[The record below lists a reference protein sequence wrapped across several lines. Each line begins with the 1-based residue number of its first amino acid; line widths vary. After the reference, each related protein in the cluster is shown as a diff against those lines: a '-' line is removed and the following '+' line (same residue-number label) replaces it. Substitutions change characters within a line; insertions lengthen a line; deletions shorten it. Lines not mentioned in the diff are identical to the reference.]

1 MEGGVSGEVPTTLA
15 VDEEEYSAEGEVA
28 LLLRGGK
35 RKPCISC
42 DRPLPGR
49 SLWRSS
55 CLRHRPIGWR
65 TVTHVHQVDHV
76 DHVFQVDYP
85 SEVPTKEQHAM
96 ALMQVREAA
105 QALGV
110 SENTIRRWEE
120 RGLIPAVRL
129 PSGVRRFRPED
140 IEAAKA
146 RMYEG
151 LPPLVEGDDV
161 VSVSKATPID

>member
-1 MEGGVSGEVPTTLA
+1 
-15 VDEEEYSAEGEVA
+15 
-28 LLLRGGK
+28 
-35 RKPCISC
+35 
-42 DRPLPGR
+42 
-49 SLWRSS
+49 
-55 CLRHRPIGWR
+55 
-65 TVTHVHQVDHV
+65 
-76 DHVFQVDYP
+76 
-85 SEVPTKEQHAM
+85 M

-105 QALGV
+105 RALGV

-151 LPPLVEGDDV
+151 LPPLVEGDDIV
-161 VSVSKATPID
+161 PVSEATPID

>member
-1 MEGGVSGEVPTTLA
+1 
-15 VDEEEYSAEGEVA
+15 
-28 LLLRGGK
+28 
-35 RKPCISC
+35 
-42 DRPLPGR
+42 
-49 SLWRSS
+49 
-55 CLRHRPIGWR
+55 
-65 TVTHVHQVDHV
+65 
-76 DHVFQVDYP
+76 
-85 SEVPTKEQHAM
+85 M

-105 QALGV
+105 KALGV

-140 IEAAKA
+140 IEAAKE

-151 LPPLVEGDDV
+151 LPPLRESDDV

>member
-1 MEGGVSGEVPTTLA
+1 
-15 VDEEEYSAEGEVA
+15 
-28 LLLRGGK
+28 
-35 RKPCISC
+35 
-42 DRPLPGR
+42 
-49 SLWRSS
+49 
-55 CLRHRPIGWR
+55 
-65 TVTHVHQVDHV
+65 
-76 DHVFQVDYP
+76 
-85 SEVPTKEQHAM
+85 M

-105 QALGV
+105 RALGV

-151 LPPLVEGDDV
+151 LPPLVEGDDI
-161 VSVSKATPID
+161 VSVSEATPID